1 LYVNIN
7 DDSDGVTKYD
17 IPLVVTVKPDQDM
30 ISNFTDS
37 LFGSNSQSVVN
48 SLINGNLKSTT
59 AFINSFTLMLDAQTA
74 PSNGSE
80 LVSLVKCMLL
90 STINL

>member
-17 IPLVVTVKPDQDM
+17 IPLVVIVKPDQDM

-74 PSNGSE
+74 LCNGSE